1 MKKHHRFVS
10 KISQCTAVA
19 ILAMVL
25 WKSNAAFAVDSPTV
39 GWQSL
44 GTMPAPKW
52 DGKTLLFQ
60 SEQGVLAIT
69 PVSDNV
75 IRVRF
80 TSAKTFGRDHSYA
93 VIAQDSAAGTAK
105 IETSGNT
112 TTFTTAALKVTI
124 QHAPLRVSFA
134 NSAGEILDTEDAQ
147 GGISFAGNGRIQTS
161 EQLRDDEHVY
171 GLGEKNGHLDKR
183 GWQLGGNEYVMWN
196 SDTYSYDS
204 STDPIYVSVP
214 FCLVTRNG
222 HAHGI
227 FLDNTWRSFFDIG
240 HRSPGLLT
248 FGAEGGELNYYF
260 INGPT
265 PKEVIQRYT
274 GLTGHMPLPP
284 LWSLG
289 YNQCRYSYYPESR
302 VRLLADT
309 FRDKKVPADVIWLDI
324 HYQDNYKPFTWNHE
338 RFPEPKKMISDLRA
352 QHFHVVTIV
361 DAHPKVEKGYA
372 PYDEGIAGSY
382 FAKNPDGSVFEG
394 PVWPAQADQ
403 NPGPSVFPDFTK
415 PGART
420 WWGSLFKGF
429 MDDGISGI
437 WNDMDEP
444 ALFNT
449 PTGTLPLDVVF
460 DNEGQ
465 PTTQREVHNVF
476 GQLMSRSTFEG
487 LARLRPNERPFVLT
501 RASFAGGQRYAAVWT
516 GDSQTDWAA
525 LRQSV
530 SMLMGLGVS
539 GFPFVGSDIS
549 GFTGPATPELYA
561 RWLQAGAFFPFMRS
575 HTTFGTPDKEPWAY
589 GSQYEDV
596 NRQTIELRYE
606 LLPYIYN
613 VMQQAS
619 ETGLP
624 AMRPLFLEFPEDGAV
639 AGADD
644 EFLFGSDLLV
654 APVLWEAA
662 TSRDIYLPKGEW
674 FDYWTGKKYSGGKSI
689 HVPVTI
695 DSIPM
700 FVRGGGFIFRQPV
713 VQSTDEMP
721 GNSLRVL
728 VASAAESKSAF
739 YEDDGET
746 PDYRKGAF
754 MTRQFHQTRN
764 ESEITVD
771 ISAPEGTFRPKA
783 RALIVETWSDSAP
796 KTVSVKT
803 GDAAAST
810 LPRLDTETF
819 EKSKSGWTFADG
831 LLSVKTGDAFEA
843 TRVTIER

>member
-1 MKKHHRFVS
+1 
-10 KISQCTAVA
+10 
-19 ILAMVL
+19 
-25 WKSNAAFAVDSPTV
+25 
-39 GWQSL
+39 
-44 GTMPAPKW
+44 MPAPNW

-60 SEQGVLAIT
+60 SGQGALAIT
-69 PVSDNV
+69 PISDDI

-80 TSAKTFGRDHSYA
+80 TAKKSFGRDHSYA
-93 VIAQDSAAGTAK
+93 VISNDLRAATARV
-105 IETSGNT
+105 ETSGNT
-112 TTFTTAALKVTI
+112 TTLRTGSLRVTI
-124 QHAPLRVSFA
+124 QHAPLRISFA
-134 NSAGEILDTEDAQ
+134 NAAGEILDADDAQ
-147 GGISFAGNGRIQTS
+147 GGISFAGNGRVQVA

-171 GLGEKNGHLDKR
+171 GLGEKDGRLDKR

-204 STDPIYVSVP
+204 STDPIYDSVP

-227 FLDNTWRSFFDIG
+227 FLDNTWRTFFDIG
-240 HRSPGLLT
+240 HRTPGLLT

-265 PKEVIQRYT
+265 PREVVERYT
-274 GLTGHMPLPP
+274 TLTGRMPLPP

-309 FRDKKVPADVIWLDI
+309 FREKKVPADVIWLDI

-338 RFPEPKKMISDLRA
+338 RFPDPKKMISDLRA

-361 DAHPKVEKGYA
+361 DAHPKVEKGYF
-372 PYDEGIAGSY
+372 PYDEGIAGNY
-382 FAKNPDGSVFEG
+382 FVKNADGSVFEG
-394 PVWPAQADQ
+394 PVWPAQADK

-415 PGART
+415 PTARA

-429 MDDGISGI
+429 VDDGVSGI
-437 WNDMDEP
+437 WNDMNEP
-444 ALFNT
+444 ALFDT
-449 PTGTLPLDVVF
+449 PTGTLPLDTVF

-465 PTTQREVHNVF
+465 PTTQRETHNIY
-476 GQLMSRSTFEG
+476 GQLMSRATFEG

-501 RASFAGGQRYAAVWT
+501 RATFAGGQRYAAVWT
-516 GDSQTDWAA
+516 GDSQTDWAS

-530 SMLMGLGVS
+530 STLLGLGVS

-575 HTTFGTPDKEPWAY
+575 HTTFGTPDKEPWAF
-589 GSQYEDV
+589 GWQYEAV
-596 NRQTIELRYE
+596 NRKTIELRYE

-613 VMQQAS
+613 VMQEAS

-624 AMRPLFLEFPEDGAV
+624 AMRPLFLEFPDDRSVTGT
-639 AGADD
+639 DD

-654 APVLWEAA
+654 APVLSENA
-662 TSRDIYLPKGEW
+662 TEREVYLPKGEW
-674 FDYWTGKKYSGGKSI
+674 FDYWTGQQHAGGKSV

-713 VQSTDEMP
+713 VQATDEMP
-721 GNSLRVL
+721 GKPLRVL
-728 VASAAESKSAF
+728 VAPAADSKSAL
-739 YEDDGET
+739 YEDDGES
-746 PDYRKGAF
+746 PDYRNGDF
-754 MTRQFHQTRN
+754 MTRSFHQTRN
-764 ESEITVD
+764 DGEITVD
-771 ISAPEGTFRPKA
+771 ISAPDGTFRPTK
-783 RALIVETWSDSAP
+783 RDLMVETWNDRAP
-796 KTVSVKT
+796 KNVSIKI
-803 GDAAAST
+803 GDAAPAV
-810 LPRLDTETF
+810 LPRVDAGAF
-819 EKSKSGWTFADG
+819 EKAAQGWTFSGG
-831 LLSVKTGDAFEA
+831 LLRAKTGDAFE
-843 TRVTIER
+843 RMQFILEH